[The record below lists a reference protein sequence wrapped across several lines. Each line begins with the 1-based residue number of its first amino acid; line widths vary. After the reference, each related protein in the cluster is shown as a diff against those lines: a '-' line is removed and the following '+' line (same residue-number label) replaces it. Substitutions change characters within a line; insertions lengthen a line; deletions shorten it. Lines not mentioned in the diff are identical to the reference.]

1 MLSAIK
7 LYTHKFYKN
16 ERTVQKMKMPKIT
29 YNSPVTLTFTLAALA
44 ATLAG
49 MITKGAATMLLFS
62 VYRTSLLNPMLYLR
76 LFTYVLG
83 HADMAH
89 FMGNFTIIL
98 LVGPMLEEKYGSKR
112 FVLMILTTA
121 VITGIISIIFFP
133 TTAFLGASGVAF
145 MMILLSSYAN
155 SKEGEIPLT
164 LIFVAILYLGSEIIN
179 GIFVS
184 DDISQLGH
192 IIGGLCGGGFGWLI
206 CNKKTA

>member
-1 MLSAIK
+1 MK
-7 LYTHKFYKN
+7 L
-16 ERTVQKMKMPKIT
+16 PKVT
-29 YNSPVTLTFTLAALA
+29 YNSPVILTFTLAALA

-49 MITKGAATMLLFS
+49 MITGGAANFLLFS
-62 VYRTSLLNPMLYLR
+62 VYRAPLISPLFYLR

-83 HADMAH
+83 HDGMAH

-112 FVLMILTTA
+112 LALMIAVTA
-121 VITGIISIIFFP
+121 LITGLISVIFFP
-133 TTAFLGASGVAF
+133 ATALLGASGVAF

-164 LIFVAILYLGSEIIN
+164 LIFVAVLYLGSEVIN

-192 IIGGLCGGGFGWLI
+192 IIGGLCGGVFGWLV
-206 CNKKTA
+206 CNKKA

>member
-1 MLSAIK
+1 
-7 LYTHKFYKN
+7 
-16 ERTVQKMKMPKIT
+16 MKMPKIT
-29 YNSPVTLTFTLAALA
+29 YNSPVTLTFTIAALA

-49 MITKGAATMLLFS
+49 MITGGRSTLLLFS

-83 HADMAH
+83 HSGMAH

-112 FVLMILTTA
+112 LVLMILTTA
-121 VITGIISIIFFP
+121 LITGIISIIFFP
-133 TTAFLGASGVAF
+133 GTAFLGASGVAF

-155 SKEGEIPLT
+155 SKSGEIPLT
-164 LIFVAILYLGSEIIN
+164 LIFVAVLYLGSEIIN

-192 IIGGLCGGGFGWLI
+192 IIGGLCGGFFGWLI
-206 CNKKTA
+206 CNKKSAVL